1 MVAGNGD
8 VTCYIV
14 NKMETKMV
22 SELVFGVIR
31 GRVSG
36 ILREGALE
44 VIHRIAAGLWM
55 GWIFVPLS

>member
-1 MVAGNGD
+1 
-8 VTCYIV
+8 
-14 NKMETKMV
+14 METKMV